1 MVLVPYQTKT
11 DFSASKAFDIQLA
24 GSFKTLGY
32 DTLKTDAQFSS
43 ERMRVRNNPN
53 NFTSDKLGSFIPK
66 STAPPGTNG

>member
-43 ERMRVRNNPN
+43 ERNEGE
-53 NFTSDKLGSFIPK
+53 KQPK
-66 STAPPGTNG
+66 QLHIRQTRILYS